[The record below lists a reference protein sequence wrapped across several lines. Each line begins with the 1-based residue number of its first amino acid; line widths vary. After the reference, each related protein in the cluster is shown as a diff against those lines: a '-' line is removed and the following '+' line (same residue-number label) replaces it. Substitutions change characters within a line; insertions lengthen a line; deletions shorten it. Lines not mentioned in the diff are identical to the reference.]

1 MTATKS
7 DLSTKATSV
16 EADRFLASLCDLKEP
31 AVSRRE
37 VFPARHCVVGGLS
50 PWALSR
56 DAELRSSLTALT
68 WAVVG
73 YGDTVPVG
81 DGSVVAPETRILV
94 DVTATK
100 ADGTRARMDNCE
112 CILRTELDAR
122 SLADR
127 QLTGLGWLPPV
138 GYTVVIDTQI
148 A

>member
-7 DLSTKATSV
+7 DLSTKATAV
-16 EADRFLASLCDLKEP
+16 ETERFLASLSDLKEP
-31 AVSRRE
+31 AVSSRE
-37 VFPARHCVVGGLS
+37 VFPARHTVVGGLS
-50 PWALSR
+50 PWSLGR
-56 DAELRSSLTALT
+56 DTELRSSISALT

-73 YGDTVPVG
+73 YGETVPVG
-81 DGSVVAPETRILV
+81 DGSVVATETRLIV
-94 DVTATK
+94 DVTATQ

-127 QLTGLGWLPPV
+127 QLTGQGWLLPV

>member
-1 MTATKS
+1 METG
-7 DLSTKATSV
+7 
-16 EADRFLASLCDLKEP
+16 RFLTSLCDLHEP

-37 VFPARHCVVGGLS
+37 VFPARHTVVGGLS
-50 PWALSR
+50 PWSLSR
-56 DAELRSSLTALT
+56 DSLLRSSLSALT
-68 WAVVG
+68 WEVVG
-73 YGDTVPVG
+73 YGETVPVG
-81 DGSVVAPETRILV
+81 DGSVVATETRILV

-112 CILRTELDAR
+112 CILRTELDGR

-127 QLTGLGWLPPV
+127 QLTGQGWLLPV